1 MDKKLFPT
9 CLAVV
14 LSCLFTLPLF
24 SAPVSFD
31 ECNAPA
37 PGNFRKTAEG
47 PGYVTLGWEPV
58 ESGASHLLTVSEVL
72 ADGSETLVYTFDG
85 LFSVAKKVEGLKQR
99 TRYKF
104 RIYTRCADGSPS
116 LIPSEVDIITLI
128 IELTLAG
135 RKPVN
140 PQPVN
145 CSGIEYNNPENE
157 WVGFRIYRFDEGKII
172 ENLFE
177 FERIEETNNVKIKRV
192 EQENI
197 LVAAN
202 EANKFPTEFTDIIF
216 SINPFNLGESNLNGD
231 SILLFGKIKV
241 ELNGWSSGTVSLC
254 PDGSGWNQDY
264 FYEPMTAQKV
274 EGPIKENDTK
284 YDIVSK
290 EEPNFSI
297 HVNNPIGDFL
307 LLSPFGNYSAEN
319 TISIMIVD
327 VNGRIIIN

>member
-1 MDKKLFPT
+1 
-9 CLAVV
+9 
-14 LSCLFTLPLF
+14 
-24 SAPVSFD
+24 
-31 ECNAPA
+31 
-37 PGNFRKTAEG
+37 
-47 PGYVTLGWEPV
+47 
-58 ESGASHLLTVSEVL
+58 
-72 ADGSETLVYTFDG
+72 
-85 LFSVAKKVEGLKQR
+85 
-99 TRYKF
+99 
-104 RIYTRCADGSPS
+104 
-116 LIPSEVDIITLI
+116 VDIITLI

-327 VNGRIIIN
+327 VNGRIIINEKRKLSGDTEVIDTSGLSQGVYYLKLVAGESSSTSVVMKLN